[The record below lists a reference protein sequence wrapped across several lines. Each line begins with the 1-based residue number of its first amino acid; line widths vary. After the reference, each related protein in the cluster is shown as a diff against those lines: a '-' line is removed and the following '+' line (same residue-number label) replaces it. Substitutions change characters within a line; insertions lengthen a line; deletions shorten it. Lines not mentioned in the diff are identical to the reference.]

1 MNVAIF
7 AMFLRHG
14 LTVAAGVFGYKYGIE
29 VEPQLIDA
37 VVAAGTGIA
46 AIGLSVLDKRKK

>member
-1 MNVAIF
+1 MNIGIF
-7 AMFLRHG
+7 GILLRGG
-14 LTVAAGVFGYKYGIE
+14 LTAAAGVFGYRYGIE

-37 VVAAGTGIA
+37 LVAAGTGVA

>member
-1 MNVAIF
+1 MNIGIF
-7 AMFLRHG
+7 GILLRHS
-14 LTVAAGVFGYKYGIE
+14 LTVAAGIFGAKYGIE

-37 VVAAGTGIA
+37 VVAAGTGVA